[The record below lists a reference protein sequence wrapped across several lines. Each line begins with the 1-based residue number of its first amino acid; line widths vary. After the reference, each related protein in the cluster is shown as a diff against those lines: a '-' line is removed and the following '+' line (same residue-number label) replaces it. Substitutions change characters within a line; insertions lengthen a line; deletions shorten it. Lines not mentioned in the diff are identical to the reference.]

1 MSHSELVTDAQVVTG
16 GALVPEGW
24 VLIEDGLIGAV
35 GASDRR
41 PPPADV
47 KTSAGRAF
55 VLPGFIDIHVHGGGG
70 GSFGPDAGSVRR
82 ALEFHLLGGT
92 TSLLAGLS
100 TCPPGALLQSV
111 QQLATTPDEPGTASR
126 LLGVHL
132 EGPFISPARRGAHD
146 PQLIRPPDPGELA
159 TLLEAAP
166 GRIRLMTAAPELPGF
181 GDLARVARAAGVVLA
196 AGHTDADGPQLLS
209 AIEAGAR
216 TLTHTFNAMR
226 PVLHRAP
233 GPMEAIVDTGVFCE
247 LICDGVHVHP
257 TFVRMLRSLVGQDR
271 LVLVTDAS
279 RWAGEPDRDYA
290 SDTRSVEVRDGA
302 VFLRGTNTLAGSTLT
317 MGEAARRY
325 VRFTGADFVE
335 LAAVTATNAARALG
349 EDHRIGRIEP
359 GQKADLVLLDS
370 QVNCLGV
377 MSEGR
382 WARGP
387 GKENRPLAQ
396 LAGPVDEDGQFG
408 ECDCGTVAGAAD
420 DDRQSSRREVEP
432 R

>member
-1 MSHSELVTDAQVVTG
+1 
-16 GALVPEGW
+16 
-24 VLIEDGLIGAV
+24 
-35 GASDRR
+35 
-41 PPPADV
+41 
-47 KTSAGRAF
+47 
-55 VLPGFIDIHVHGGGG
+55 
-70 GSFGPDAGSVRR
+70 
-82 ALEFHLLGGT
+82 
-92 TSLLAGLS
+92 
-100 TCPPGALLQSV
+100 
-111 QQLATTPDEPGTASR
+111 
-126 LLGVHL
+126 
-132 EGPFISPARRGAHD
+132 
-146 PQLIRPPDPGELA
+146 
-159 TLLEAAP
+159 
-166 GRIRLMTAAPELPGF
+166 
-181 GDLARVARAAGVVLA
+181 
-196 AGHTDADGPQLLS
+196 
-209 AIEAGAR
+209 
-216 TLTHTFNAMR
+216 
-226 PVLHRAP
+226 
-233 GPMEAIVDTGVFCE
+233 
-247 LICDGVHVHP
+247 
-257 TFVRMLRSLVGQDR
+257 MLRSLVGQDR